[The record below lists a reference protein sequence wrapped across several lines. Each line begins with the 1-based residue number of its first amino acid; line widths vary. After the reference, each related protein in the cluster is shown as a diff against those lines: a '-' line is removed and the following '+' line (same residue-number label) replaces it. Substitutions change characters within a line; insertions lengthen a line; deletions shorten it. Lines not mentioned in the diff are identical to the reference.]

1 MQDNIYRT
9 KLCGDLSEDDLDK
22 EITVCGFVDSI
33 RDHGGILFL
42 DLRDSE
48 GILQVKSENNEMFAG
63 LRKESV
69 VQIHG
74 RVIRRSLD
82 DINDK
87 IKSGKVELV
96 AYNVKVLSECLVDLP
111 FEIKTSKNVSEDIRL
126 KYRYLDLRNPK
137 MHKIVLL
144 RSKVLNYIRNIMVKD
159 DFIEVETPI
168 LTTSSPEGARDF
180 VVPSRLYHG
189 KFYALPQAPQI
200 YKQLLM
206 VSGFNK
212 YFQIAPCF
220 RDEDTRSDRT
230 LEFYQ
235 LDIETS
241 YPEIDQLYKLG
252 ESICLKIFK
261 KFSDKKLLY
270 KKFQSNNICLRIKIN

>member
-159 DFIEVETPI
+159 DFVEVETPL
-168 LTTSSPEGARDF
+168 LTTSSSRKHGA
-180 VVPSRLYHG
+180 
-189 KFYALPQAPQI
+189 I
-200 YKQLLM
+200 
-206 VSGFNK
+206 
-212 YFQIAPCF
+212 
-220 RDEDTRSDRT
+220 
-230 LEFYQ
+230 
-235 LDIETS
+235 
-241 YPEIDQLYKLG
+241 
-252 ESICLKIFK
+252 
-261 KFSDKKLLY
+261 
-270 KKFQSNNICLRIKIN
+270 